1 MCVLEAEKK
10 GRVRIHVNS
19 AFCLLRNGLRDGA
32 FPEQPNICSLKRAA
46 VVWESA
52 RCVGE
57 QTNFPPSLIRNFSR
71 EVSLLVAQ
79 PEAFFHSQ
87 DLITVPA
94 CIGVASN
101 FQLGDEQENTVEAPA
116 VWIRSQGRWA
126 PCPSSCRS
134 SASIWM

>member
-1 MCVLEAEKK
+1 M
-10 GRVRIHVNS
+10 
-19 AFCLLRNGLRDGA
+19 
-32 FPEQPNICSLKRAA
+32 
-46 VVWESA
+46 VWASA
-52 RCVGE
+52 RAVGE

-101 FQLGDEQENTVEAPA
+101 FQLGDEQEKYTVPVEGTAGLPIFNA
-116 VWIRSQGRWA
+116 LRRRPLPW
-126 PCPSSCRS
+126 P
-134 SASIWM
+134 

>member
-1 MCVLEAEKK
+1 M
-10 GRVRIHVNS
+10 
-19 AFCLLRNGLRDGA
+19 
-32 FPEQPNICSLKRAA
+32 
-46 VVWESA
+46 VWESA

-101 FQLGDEQENTVEAPA
+101 FQLGDEQEKYTVEAPA
-116 VWIRSQGRWA
+116 VDTIARTLGAVPLIVPVLGKHLDVNALLELLDGLAALARCFQT
-126 PCPSSCRS
+126 P
-134 SASIWM
+134 